1 MPIGPLSGFET
12 SRQSRLVWT
21 AALSVLLLAALWG
34 AVREQTFDRLLS
46 PLDAQAERYL
56 EETLTKTALT
66 YAAARGVHAVVS
78 VLQGMELHPP
88 FVTVAIGEA
97 LDPVRD
103 LIERFSN
110 LMLLASASL
119 GAQRLLMEIGQMA
132 GLGVVAAAG
141 IALMIAALWVERYR
155 ETLFLWGQRLVIAGV
170 AIRLMIPLMAFG
182 AAQMGDALLAARYA
196 DSIDRLELQKGAME
210 VELVTPEPAS
220 GWVDRAKGWLGGE
233 EFTGKLEALKR
244 QGEELVRSL
253 MTLFTLFLFEA
264 LLFPLLSLWLLS
276 KLFWALAPKPQ
287 T

>member
-1 MPIGPLSGFET
+1 
-12 SRQSRLVWT
+12 
-21 AALSVLLLAALWG
+21 
-34 AVREQTFDRLLS
+34 
-46 PLDAQAERYL
+46 
-56 EETLTKTALT
+56 
-66 YAAARGVHAVVS
+66 
-78 VLQGMELHPP
+78 
-88 FVTVAIGEA
+88 
-97 LDPVRD
+97 
-103 LIERFSN
+103 
-110 LMLLASASL
+110 
-119 GAQRLLMEIGQMA
+119 MA

-155 ETLFLWGQRLVIAGV
+155 ETLFLWGKRLVIAGV